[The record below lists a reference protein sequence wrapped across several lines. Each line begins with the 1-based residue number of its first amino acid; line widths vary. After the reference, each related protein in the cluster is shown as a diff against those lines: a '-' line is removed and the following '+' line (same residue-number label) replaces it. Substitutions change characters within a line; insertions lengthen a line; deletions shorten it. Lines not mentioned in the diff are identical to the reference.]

1 VGDEAGKSIKIA
13 VFGRIEFSSF
23 FGSEHFCQVNFTIL
37 NIPHRQKK
45 GLTELVNP

>member
-1 VGDEAGKSIKIA
+1 MGDEAGKSIKIA

-37 NIPHRQKK
+37 NIPYRQKK